1 VPTRELA
8 LQVSAEIKLLG
19 KHLGVKCMISTGGTS
34 FKDDVMRLN
43 DTVNVLVGTPGR
55 VLDLL
60 RKKVAHVHKTEML
73 VLDEADKLLSVDFQ
87 EIIERIINFFPN
99 KRQLLLLS
107 ATFPTS
113 IKQFKDKYMAE
124 AELVNLMEEL
134 TLVGVTQYYVYLED
148 K

>member
-1 VPTRELA
+1 
-8 LQVSAEIKLLG
+8 
-19 KHLGVKCMISTGGTS
+19 MISTGGTS

-87 EIIERIINFFPN
+87 EIIERIINFFPH
-99 KRQLLLLS
+99 KR
-107 ATFPTS
+107 
-113 IKQFKDKYMAE
+113 
-124 AELVNLMEEL
+124 
-134 TLVGVTQYYVYLED
+134 
-148 K
+148 